1 MGHTLMVLSIL
12 RVLPLAR
19 IAIIVVLA
27 ASFLATGAARLHAVE
42 VRDHKKSIPV
52 ERAHKKT
59 RPAKKRTSVAAP
71 HRSSHVTT
79 RRVRAH
85 RAARRTRSR
94 VVRTGATSSAHA
106 HHRVYYYSTRTHID
120 RAHREEI
127 AARPHA
133 RPVESASL
141 ADPAPDSLT
150 AASSTPQQAAN
161 RIAARDASVRHP
173 SVAVGADAPEASAA
187 SLFGGKIVA
196 MAPLRGSLESLV
208 RQNQR
213 TDADNLERILNDA
226 DLHDRIAQGV
236 LVPVPTS
243 SGLTVNADLPADR
256 RYCRPWTAN
265 FLTDLS
271 RAYDAQFHSS
281 LEVSSAVR
289 TVEYQKHLM
298 RTNGNAAPA
307 EGDIASPHLTGA
319 TIDIAKSGL
328 TRRELYWMRNRLN
341 TLQSQG
347 KIDVEEEFHQ
357 ACFHITVYRSYAG
370 AGAPHKPKKDPT
382 APPATDDSDD
392 TPAEVASH

>member
-1 MGHTLMVLSIL
+1 MVLSIL

-19 IAIIVVLA
+19 IATIVLLA
-27 ASFLATGAARLHAVE
+27 ASFLATGAVRLHAVE
-42 VRDHKKSIPV
+42 VRDHKKSVPV

-59 RPAKKRTSVAAP
+59 RPARKRTSVAAP
-71 HRSSHVTT
+71 HRSSRATT

-85 RAARRTRSR
+85 RAARHTRSR
-94 VVRTGATSSAHA
+94 VVRTSAASRAHA
-106 HHRVYYYSTRTHID
+106 HHRVYRYSTRTHID
-120 RAHREEI
+120 RVHHEEI

-133 RPVESASL
+133 RPLESASL

-150 AASSTPQQAAN
+150 ASSTPQRAAN

-173 SVAVGADAPEASAA
+173 SVGADAPEASAA

-213 TDADNLERILNDA
+213 TDADNLERILNAA

-243 SGLTVNADLPADR
+243 SGLTVNADLPAAR
-256 RYCRPWTAN
+256 RYCRPWTAD

-271 RAYDAQFHSS
+271 RAYDARFHSS

-319 TIDIAKSGL
+319 TIDITKSGL
-328 TRRELYWMRNRLN
+328 TRREVYWMRNRLK

-392 TPAEVASH
+392 ASPAEVASH

>member
-1 MGHTLMVLSIL
+1 MVLSIL
-12 RVLPLAR
+12 RVLPVTR
-19 IAIIVVLA
+19 IAIIAVLA
-27 ASFLATGAARLHAVE
+27 ASFLATGVVRLHAVE
-42 VRDHKKSIPV
+42 VRDHKKSVPV
-52 ERAHKKT
+52 ERAHKKA
-59 RPAKKRTSVAAP
+59 RPAKKRTSVAAH
-71 HRSSHVTT
+71 HRSSRATT

-85 RAARRTRSR
+85 RAARHTRSR
-94 VVRTGATSSAHA
+94 VVRTHVTSSAHA
-106 HHRVYYYSTRTHID
+106 HRRVYRYSTRTRIE

-127 AARPHA
+127 AARPHG
-133 RPVESASL
+133 RPVVSASL
-141 ADPAPDSLT
+141 ADPAPGSDT
-150 AASSTPQQAAN
+150 AASSTPQQAVN
-161 RIAARDASVRHP
+161 RIAHHQ
-173 SVAVGADAPEASAA
+173 SVAVGADAPEASAT

-256 RYCRPWTAN
+256 RYCRPWTAT
-265 FLTDLS
+265 FLADLAK
-271 RAYDAQFHSS
+271 AYDARFHDA

-307 EGDIASPHLTGA
+307 QGDVASPHLTGA

-328 TRRELYWMRNRLN
+328 TRREIYWMRKILK
-341 TLQSQG
+341 TLQ
-347 KIDVEEEFHQ
+347 I
-357 ACFHITVYRSYAG
+357 AG
-370 AGAPHKPKKDPT
+370 QDRCRRGVP
-382 APPATDDSDD
+382 SILL
-392 TPAEVASH
+392 SHHRL